1 MVAVSSD
8 INKMENFFHGALV
21 RLVASRCEYLN
32 GHRDNNT
39 RHCTEPTRG
48 GARWGHYRLFG
59 TAREIFI
66 DTIKSIF
73 IKDK

>member
-48 GARWGHYRLFG
+48 GLAGGIIDCLGRL
-59 TAREIFI
+59 E
-66 DTIKSIF
+66 KYLSIR
-73 IKDK
+73 